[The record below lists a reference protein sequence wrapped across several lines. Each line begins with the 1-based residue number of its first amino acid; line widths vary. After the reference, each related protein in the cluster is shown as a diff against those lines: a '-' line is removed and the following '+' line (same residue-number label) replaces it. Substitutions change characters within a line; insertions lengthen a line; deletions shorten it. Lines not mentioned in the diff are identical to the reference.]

1 MKFDS
6 ARPLGTLFG
15 RLALSLLAVI
25 VLSGCA
31 GTSPVFGGTSLNATE
46 KMMWCTYP
54 LGTPKGMA
62 TGFAIG
68 RRDAS
73 VPGGVAPVVI
83 TSVHVLET
91 IGRGPFL
98 VGARMTDAA
107 GQPRLALIRLQPPRG
122 RERFYVRH
130 PQHDLAAF
138 ELPIPPEAMRV
149 AKLPLFLDEKAFPS
163 REDPL
168 RAGAEVSFLGFPEV
182 MPGTSDAFP
191 ILRSGKVASY
201 PVGPSN
207 GQGWFL
213 IDADVYP
220 GDSGAP
226 VFRTGRGG
234 RPILAGVVLRRV
246 GRDRR
251 AFSHLAIAVEANVIH
266 ETLDLLAASKAKA
279 R

>member
-1 MKFDS
+1 MTDPVFCRF
-6 ARPLGTLFG
+6 ALGM
-15 RLALSLLAVI
+15 LAAI
-25 VLSGCA
+25 MLSGCA
-31 GTSPVFGGTSLNATE
+31 GASSGTAGTSLNATE
-46 KMMWCTYP
+46 KMMWSTYP

-68 RRDAS
+68 QRDAKT
-73 VPGGVAPVVI
+73 PGGVALVVV

-91 IGRGPFL
+91 IGRGPFV
-98 VGARMTDAA
+98 VGARVTDAA
-107 GQPRLALIRLQPPRG
+107 GEPRLALIRLQPPRG
-122 RERFYVRH
+122 HERFYVRH
-130 PQHDLAAF
+130 PVHDLAAF
-138 ELPIPPEAMRV
+138 ELPIPAEARSV
-149 AKLPLFLDEKAFPS
+149 VKVPLFLDDKSFAA
-163 REDPL
+163 RGDPL
-168 RAGAEVSFLGFPEV
+168 RAGADVSFLGFPDV

-207 GQGWFL
+207 TQGYFL

-234 RPILAGVVLRRV
+234 RPVLAGVILRRV

-251 AFSHLAIAVEANVIH
+251 AFSHLAIAVEASAIR
-266 ETLDLLAASKAKA
+266 ETLDLLAARK
-279 R
+279 RNE

>member
-1 MKFDS
+1 
-6 ARPLGTLFG
+6 
-15 RLALSLLAVI
+15 
-25 VLSGCA
+25 
-31 GTSPVFGGTSLNATE
+31 
-46 KMMWCTYP
+46 
-54 LGTPKGMA
+54 MA
-62 TGFAIG
+62 TGFCHR
-68 RRDAS
+68 RRDAHA
-73 VPGGVAPVVI
+73 PGGVAPVVI

-107 GQPRLALIRLQPPRG
+107 GQPKLALIRLQPPRG

-138 ELPIPPEAMRV
+138 ELPIPAEALRV
-149 AKLPLFLDEKAFPS
+149 AKLPLFLDEKAFAA
-163 REDPL
+163 RNDPL
-168 RAGAEVSFLGFPEV
+168 RAGAEVSFLGFPDV
-182 MPGTSDAFP
+182 MPAHRTAFP

-207 GQGWFL
+207 TQGYFL

-226 VFRTGRGG
+226 VFRTDV
-234 RPILAGVVLRRV
+234 AGVPFSQVSFCGGS
-246 GRDRR
+246 GRNQR

-266 ETLDLLAASKAKA
+266 ETLDLLAASKANA